1 MNTTTE
7 TDQAYYTYVTLHLLE
22 VNGFFTDDE
31 TCDERWS
38 NATAHYQQF
47 LDSKYNDHNESE
59 YSCIEAYIESL
70 WPIT

>member
-7 TDQAYYTYVTLHLLE
+7 TDPYYIYVTLHLLE

-47 LDSKYNDHNESE
+47 LESKHNNFNDSE
-59 YSCIEAYIESL
+59 YSCIDAYIESL
-70 WPIT
+70 